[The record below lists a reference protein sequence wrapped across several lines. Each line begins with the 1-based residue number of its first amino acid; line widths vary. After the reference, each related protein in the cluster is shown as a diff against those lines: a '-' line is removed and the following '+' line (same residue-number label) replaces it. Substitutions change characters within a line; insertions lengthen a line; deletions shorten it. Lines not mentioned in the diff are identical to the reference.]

1 MKRKG
6 GELMAENGL
15 NEKQA
20 SKVKLYTVALIYTFS
35 IGFSF
40 LAMQKMCPLC
50 GLFDDSGVPL
60 RFRTAWRYRMV
71 FGMPS
76 SGETAETAEGQTKIK
91 ALPDGWILC
100 WVYDPA
106 DHGNVLRHICRGR
119 DRLRSSPD
127 LR

>member
-1 MKRKG
+1 
-6 GELMAENGL
+6 MAENGL

-40 LAMQKMCPLC
+40 LAIKKCVPYA
-50 GLFDDSGVPL
+50 DSL
-60 RFRTAWRYRMV
+60 TILAYRYD
-71 FGMPS
+71 FALPS
-76 SGETAETAEGQTKIK
+76 SGKAAETAEGQTKIK